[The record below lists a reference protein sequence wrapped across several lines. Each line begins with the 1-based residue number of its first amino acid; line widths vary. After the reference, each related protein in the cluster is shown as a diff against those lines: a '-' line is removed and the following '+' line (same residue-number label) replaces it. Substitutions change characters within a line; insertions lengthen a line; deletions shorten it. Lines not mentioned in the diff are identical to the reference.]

1 MRTPPVE
8 EVTWCGRAS
17 LLSIL
22 SDSHIGCAWSA
33 VSECLVK
40 PNQTLA
46 DAAFPPHSPLLTY
59 FQALTPTDGSGAP
72 FRIRMECSHLAWLPG
87 PRCRPSAM
95 APRLTIRMRGHL
107 GTGYW
112 TFFPPTSKTL
122 DQDIYNHLMSVP
134 NITFLGLQVSFMT
147 VDVHQLPLS

>member
-1 MRTPPVE
+1 ME

-59 FQALTPTDGSGAP
+59 FQALTPTDGSGGTIP
-72 FRIRMECSHLAWLPG
+72 HQDGMQPPGLASRASMPPLCHG
-87 PRCRPSAM
+87 SSADNQDER
-95 APRLTIRMRGHL
+95 AS
-107 GTGYW
+107 GYW
-112 TFFPPTSKTL
+112 LL
-122 DQDIYNHLMSVP
+122 DLLP
-134 NITFLGLQVSFMT
+134 A
-147 VDVHQLPLS
+147 HQ